1 MLENLLPAPV
11 IFLVVIGI
19 LVWVFLE
26 LTRHGRLMYAIGS
39 NERAASLT
47 GTNVNNYKILAYM
60 ISGVLASIGGMLL
73 AARLGRGDIASGT
86 NLLLDAVAAA
96 LIGFAV
102 LGAAKPNAFGTA
114 MGALFVGILLQ
125 GLTMMNAPY
134 YTQDFIKGLV
144 LGHRPC
150 LHLLAFGPE
159 GRRPLSKTNHL
170 TEENSM
176 KIIRRKALA
185 LFAGLAAAAVTLPAG
200 FAAAADMPA
209 PLDNPGDVKIALV
222 RYLST
227 GDFFQAYLSG
237 VEKQAEALGVD
248 LRVLDSRQDAA
259 LQADMVDQAIALGVD
274 GIIIQHG
281 LTESMK
287 EAAQRAV
294 DAGIKVVAFDVN
306 VENPAIPQIEQ
317 SDYLLGKLA
326 LEQAIKDNGTDWKAG
341 YVYVP
346 GIAPLDRRHVA
357 WEEVKAANP
366 GIVEAAQMGT
376 LDNPIANSN
385 ANQARSVLQANPDIS
400 VFFAP
405 YDEFAKGVKIAV
417 DEAGMSQD
425 IKIYSADV
433 STADISAMR
442 EPDSAWAAT
451 VATNPAVVGEV
462 SVRALAIMLTGGE
475 PGAQVVV
482 PPTLI
487 TQDFLIENDIK
498 NMEELSAKMP
508 QFAHADVA
516 MTDWMPLP
524 AR

>member
-1 MLENLLPAPV
+1 MNIFRRTLLGMAA
-11 IFLVVIGI
+11 GI
-19 LVWVFLE
+19 
-26 LTRHGRLMYAIGS
+26 
-39 NERAASLT
+39 
-47 GTNVNNYKILAYM
+47 
-60 ISGVLASIGGMLL
+60 
-73 AARLGRGDIASGT
+73 
-86 NLLLDAVAAA
+86 
-96 LIGFAV
+96 
-102 LGAAKPNAFGTA
+102 
-114 MGALFVGILLQ
+114 
-125 GLTMMNAPY
+125 
-134 YTQDFIKGLV
+134 
-144 LGHRPC
+144 
-150 LHLLAFGPE
+150 
-159 GRRPLSKTNHL
+159 
-170 TEENSM
+170 
-176 KIIRRKALA
+176 
-185 LFAGLAAAAVTLPAG
+185 AAAAVTTG
-200 FAAAADMPA
+200 TSFAQSMPA
-209 PLDNPGDVKIALV
+209 PLDNAGDVKIALV

-248 LRVLDSRQDAA
+248 LRVFDSRQDAA

-274 GIIIQHG
+274 GIVIQHG

-306 VENPAIPQIEQ
+306 VENPSIPQIEQ

-326 LEQAIKDNGTDWKAG
+326 LEQAIEDNGTEWNAG

-357 WEEVKAANP
+357 WEEVKEANP
-366 GIVEAAQMGT
+366 GIVEKAQMGT

-405 YDEFAKGVKIAV
+405 YDEFAKGIKIAV
-417 DEAGMSQD
+417 DEAGMSSD
-425 IKIYSADV
+425 VSIYSADV
-433 STADISAMR
+433 STADINLMR
-442 EPDSAWAAT
+442 EPGSAWKAT

-462 SVRALAIMLTGGE
+462 SVRALAIMLTGGD

-487 TQDFLIENDIK
+487 TQEFLNENNIT
-498 NMEELSAKMP
+498 NMETLSAQMP

-524 AR
+524 PR

>member
-1 MLENLLPAPV
+1 M
-11 IFLVVIGI
+11 
-19 LVWVFLE
+19 
-26 LTRHGRLMYAIGS
+26 
-39 NERAASLT
+39 
-47 GTNVNNYKILAYM
+47 KIL
-60 ISGVLASIGGMLL
+60 
-73 AARLGRGDIASGT
+73 
-86 NLLLDAVAAA
+86 
-96 LIGFAV
+96 
-102 LGAAKPNAFGTA
+102 
-114 MGALFVGILLQ
+114 
-125 GLTMMNAPY
+125 
-134 YTQDFIKGLV
+134 
-144 LGHRPC
+144 
-150 LHLLAFGPE
+150 
-159 GRRPLSKTNHL
+159 RRKFFHL
-170 TEENSM
+170 T
-176 KIIRRKALA
+176 
-185 LFAGLAAAAVTLPAG
+185 AAAAMALGGLSSIAS
-200 FAAAADMPA
+200 AAEMPA
-209 PLDNPGDVKIALV
+209 PFDKAADVKIALI

-237 VEKQAEALGVD
+237 VETQAKALGVD

-306 VENPAIPQIEQ
+306 VENKAIPQIEQ

-326 LEQAIKDNGTDWKAG
+326 LEQAIKDNGNSFKAG

-346 GIAPLDRRHVA
+346 GIAPLDRRDKA
-357 WEEVKAANP
+357 WQDVRKENP
-366 GIVEAAQMGT
+366 GIEETAVFGT

-385 ANQARSVLQANPDIS
+385 ANQARSVLQANPDIT
-400 VFFAP
+400 VMFAP

-417 DEAGMSQD
+417 DEASLTD
-425 IKIYSADV
+425 KIDIYSADV

-442 EPDSAWAAT
+442 EPGSAWVAT

-462 SVRALAIMLTGGE
+462 SVRALAILLSGGD
-475 PGAQVVV
+475 PGASVIV

-487 TQDFLIENDIK
+487 TQKFLNDQDIK
-498 NMEELSAKMP
+498 NMADLGEKMP

-524 AR
+524 PR